1 MLTNETRKPITKLT
15 CISEPDATRR
25 HFRKIFLSYL
35 CGPHQVYQNSD
46 LRIVHIGYHDSYIT
60 DRDCKSGIV
69 ISCRDRDRDRKSAMA
84 IVSHDRR
91 RKVGVAISSHS
102 MSCLIADCV
111 IRLV

>member
-46 LRIVHIGYHDSYIT
+46 LRIVHIGYHDSCIFAWST
-60 DRDCKSGIV
+60 SDTTT
-69 ISCRDRDRDRKSAMA
+69 
-84 IVSHDRR
+84 
-91 RKVGVAISSHS
+91 AISR
-102 MSCLIADCV
+102 IA
-111 IRLV
+111 IASREL